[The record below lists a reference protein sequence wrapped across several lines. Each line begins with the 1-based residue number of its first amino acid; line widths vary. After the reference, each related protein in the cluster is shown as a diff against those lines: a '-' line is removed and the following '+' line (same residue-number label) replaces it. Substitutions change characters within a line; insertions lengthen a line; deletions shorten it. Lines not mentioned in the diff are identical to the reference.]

1 MRRPRTKVSLPAI
14 IPEIQPLR
22 VEKKMKIAKLKQK
35 ATVYEN
41 GGRKIEVNFHLQ
53 QIAEKRSGRETILDL
68 LNSET
73 SFIPLEDLK
82 TGEIFFLN
90 KSEVVRVGLYEREAV
105 QEIKIPS
112 EVLVDVR
119 LTDGDFLVGTFLID
133 MPPARSRVSDYLNYS
148 PQFIYLCQKEKD
160 SILNKAY
167 VRYVKNH

>member
-82 TGEIFFLN
+82 TGDIFFLN
-90 KSEVVRVGLYEREAV
+90 KSEVVRVGLHEREIV

-112 EVLVDVR
+112 EVQVDVR
-119 LTDGDFLVGTFLID
+119 LTNGDILVGTFLID

-160 SILNKAY
+160 SVLNKAY
-167 VRYVKNH
+167 VRYVRNR